1 MLREV
6 GRQTVSEVLLLL
18 LLLLLLSAQVEESS
32 LLREMVLRQSAEA
45 S

>member
-6 GRQTVSEVLLLL
+6 GRQTVREMLLL

-32 LLREMVLRQSAEA
+32 LLRKLVLGQSAEA
-45 S
+45 A